1 LIQGDIAIVFLD
13 PTKGHEQ
20 SKTRPCVIVQCNV
33 LNKYLGT
40 TIVIPITSKKFE
52 KSYPNVIKITS
63 DCLNK
68 SSCVK
73 LEQVR
78 CIDKSRISRII
89 GKVSLKGLAEIK
101 KGLEIIFET

>member
-1 LIQGDIAIVFLD
+1 LIQGDIGIVCLNQ
-13 PTKGHEQ
+13 KQ
-20 SKTRPCVIVQCNV
+20 SKTRPCVIVQCDV

-40 TIVIPITSKKFE
+40 TIVIPITSKIFQ

-68 SSCVK
+68 SSCAN

-78 CIDKSRISRII
+78 CIDKSRISKII
-89 GKVSLKGLAEIK
+89 GKVSEKELIEIK
-101 KGLEIIFET
+101 KGLGIIFEM